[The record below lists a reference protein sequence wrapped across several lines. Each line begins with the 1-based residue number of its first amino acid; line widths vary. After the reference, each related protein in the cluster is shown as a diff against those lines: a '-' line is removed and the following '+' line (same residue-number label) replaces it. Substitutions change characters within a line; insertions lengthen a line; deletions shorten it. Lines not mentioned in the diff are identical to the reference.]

1 MADIT
6 IRRAGND
13 EAETIAE
20 FNIAMAKETEDKVLD
35 GDTVL
40 AGTKSLFDKP
50 EFGFYVV
57 AQVGSLVVG
66 SLMITYEWSD
76 WRDGLF
82 WWVQSVYVRPE
93 FRRQGVF
100 RGLYEYVSNEAQDA
114 DDVAGLRLYVENE
127 NHNAQKTYR
136 DMGMAEC
143 DYKMF
148 EQMF

>member
-6 IRRAGND
+6 IRRAAND
-13 EAETIAE
+13 EAETIAQ
-20 FNIAMAKETEDKVLD
+20 FNIAMAKETEDKTLD
-35 GDTVL
+35 ADTVL
-40 AGTKSLFDKP
+40 AGTKSLFAKP

-57 AQVGSLVVG
+57 AQVDTQVVG

-82 WWVQSVYVRPE
+82 WWVQSVYVLPE

-100 RGLYEYVSNEAQDA
+100 RALYEYVSNEAQNA
-114 DDVAGLRLYVENE
+114 DDVSGLRLYVENE
-127 NHNAQKTYR
+127 NLNAQKTYR